1 MKTLRLRLVGGL
13 GNQIFGVIA
22 GVYFSKRLNRKLE
35 LNIWDVAQSHS
46 EFDIRSFALPYT
58 VVGTK
63 RKLYGVSL
71 FLNRVRHSLIYRFG
85 FILKWNPFPLPF
97 FVDSGFEENSKISS
111 RWSLVFFSGYFQD
124 FRYLDSLESEFKKA
138 LTLTR
143 KSPQLITLEKEVG
156 KYIDIAV
163 HVRRGDFLAAKN
175 YHGCLSAMWY
185 LKVLS
190 SNLQVAPES
199 STLWIFSNDIEWCK
213 TEFIPLRNSGWGR
226 IIFVSEK
233 DLIDPAENFY
243 LFGTL
248 KYQVCA
254 NSTFSLLAARL
265 GRNEN
270 VVVPQTLNINGDFK
284 TLERSIPSHWIQIE
298 PIWED

>member
-13 GNQIFGVIA
+13 GNQIFGAIA

-35 LNIWDVAQSHS
+35 LNIWDVAQNHS
-46 EFDIRSFALPYT
+46 EFDIRSFDLPYT

-63 RKLYGVSL
+63 RKLYGFSL

-85 FILKWNPFPLPF
+85 FILKRNPFPLPF
-97 FVDSGFEENSKISS
+97 FVDSGFEENSKIFS
-111 RWSLVFFSGYFQD
+111 RWNRVYLSGYFQD
-124 FRYLDSLESEFKKA
+124 FRYLDLVESEFKNA

-143 KSPQLITLEKEVG
+143 KSSQLISLEQEVG
-156 KYIDIAV
+156 KLIDVAV
-163 HVRRGDFLAAKN
+163 HVRRGDFVAAKG

-185 LKVLS
+185 SKVLS
-190 SNLQVAPES
+190 SNLHVSPES
-199 STLWIFSNDIEWCK
+199 AALWIFSNDIEWCK
-213 TEFIPLRNSGWGR
+213 TEFIPLGKRGWKR

-233 DLIDPAENFY
+233 ELIDPAENFY
-243 LFGTL
+243 LFGSL

-284 TLERSIPSHWIQIE
+284 MLERSIPSHWIRIE